1 MIDSALLL
9 QTVNLSIGYA
19 AHQSILEGLNLSL
32 YKGELVCLLG
42 ENGIG
47 KSTLLKTLSKTMPLL
62 SGDVSIAGK
71 SIRAINQH
79 ELAKK
84 ISLVLTGSHEI
95 GMMDAIEL
103 VALGR
108 YPHTGWGG
116 KLTKRDI
123 EIVNNAMSLTGI
135 QYLSSR
141 KVTELSD
148 GQLQKVMIAR
158 AVAQDSDLMILDE
171 PTAFLDVNNRVEV
184 MYMLKKLAEDTN
196 KTILI
201 STHDLD
207 LAFQVSGRLWLA
219 TKAGITTG
227 SPEDLILNGEIER
240 TFATENFHFEKAT
253 GKFRKTILCTKTL
266 NLTGEGASYF
276 WTKNALERKGFC
288 IDSENKDLKLK
299 VTDNA
304 GNHHWKLDIKGKI
317 HTFSSVNELL
327 VFLTKPV

>member
-1 MIDSALLL
+1 MIDSQPLLR
-9 QTVNLSIGYA
+9 TKNLAIGYDVT
-19 AHQSILEGLNLSL
+19 QSILESLNLSL

-42 ENGIG
+42 ENGVG
-47 KSTLLKTLSKTMPLL
+47 KSTLLKTLSKTIALL
-62 SGDVSIAGK
+62 SGDIFVGKK
-71 SIRAINQH
+71 SISALSQH
-79 ELAKK
+79 ALAKK
-84 ISLVLTGSHEI
+84 MSLVLTGSMQT
-95 GMMDAIEL
+95 GMMDVIEL
-103 VALGR
+103 VVLGR

-116 KLTKRDI
+116 KLTKHDI
-123 EIVNNAMSLTGI
+123 EIVNSAMSLTGI
-135 QYLSSR
+135 QHLSSK

-148 GQLQKVMIAR
+148 GQLQKVMITR

-171 PTAFLDVNNRVEV
+171 PTAFLDVNNRVEI
-184 MYMLKKLAEDTN
+184 MYMLKKLAEETN

-207 LAFQVSGRLWLA
+207 LAFQVSDKLWLA

-227 SPEDLILNGEIER
+227 CPEDLILNGKIER
-240 TFATENFHFEKAT
+240 TFCSENFHFEKAT
-253 GKFRKTILCTKTL
+253 GKFKKTILRTKTL

-304 GNHHWKLDIKGKI
+304 GNHHWKLDIKGEI

>member
-1 MIDSALLL
+1 MIDSVRLL

-32 YKGELVCLLG
+32 DKGELVCLLG

-47 KSTLLKTLSKTMPLL
+47 KSTLLKTLSKTMPPL

-71 SIRAINQH
+71 SISAINRH

-116 KLTKRDI
+116 KLTKPDI

-135 QYLSSR
+135 QHLSSK

-171 PTAFLDVNNRVEV
+171 PTAFLDVNNRVEI
-184 MYMLKKLAEDTN
+184 MYMLKKLAEETN
-196 KTILI
+196 KTMLI

-207 LAFQVSGRLWLA
+207 LAFQVSDRLWLA
-219 TKAGITTG
+219 TKKGITAG
-227 SPEDLILNGEIER
+227 CPEDLILNGEIER
-240 TFATENFHFEKAT
+240 TFASENFRFEKAT
-253 GKFRKTILCTKTL
+253 GKFKKNIFHTKSI
-266 NLTGEGASYF
+266 NLTGNGISYF
-276 WTKNALERKGFC
+276 WTKNALERIGFA
-288 IDSENKDLKLK
+288 IHPENESLKLA
-299 VTDNA
+299 VTNLSK
-304 GNHHWKLDIKGKI
+304 NHQWKLEVKGKTY
-317 HTFSSVNELL
+317 TFSLLDELL
-327 VFLTKPV
+327 IFLRNR